1 AGALAAGTFETAA
14 FGVGAFDAGSLT
26 LALPFVGFFTDFE
39 DALFGGAFFDVL
51 FAAGRADA
59 RADLTGFFDF
69 GAGLEDLNA
78 DAPDRRRRER
88 RRCGR
93 LAGRE

>member
-1 AGALAAGTFETAA
+1 
-14 FGVGAFDAGSLT
+14 
-26 LALPFVGFFTDFE
+26 LPFVGFFIAVE
-39 DALFGGAFFDVL
+39 DALFDGALFGAL
-51 FAAGRADA
+51 FAAGRAVA

-88 RRCGR
+88 HPCGR